1 MSGVSPGGLS
11 QAAPYKLIL
20 RIERSAARPSGP
32 CAAEP
37 ATYRPDID
45 GWRAVAVVAVV
56 AHHFDKTWLPGG
68 YLGVDMFFVI
78 SGFVITLSLLSRKV
92 ETFPILSCGVLRA
105 TRSRLLPAL
114 LACVLVT
121 SIAVWFVDPAPRQSI
136 GTGIAAL
143 FGVSNIL
150 LTVAGR
156 RLLQPVDRIECVHA
170 HVVAWRRR
178 TLLSVLPADPLVL
191 RQAASAGCS
200 RHAQFSLHSRGCR

>member
-1 MSGVSPGGLS
+1 M
-11 QAAPYKLIL
+11 
-20 RIERSAARPSGP
+20 RS
-32 CAAEP
+32 EP
-37 ATYRPDID
+37 ETYRPDID

-92 ETFPILSCGVLRA
+92 ESFGSYLAEFYARRVR
-105 TRSRLLPAL
+105 RLLPAL
-114 LACVLVT
+114 VACVLVT

-150 LTVAGR
+150 LTLQDVDYFSRSTELNAFTHTWSLGVEEHFYLFFPLILWFCVKR
-156 RLLQPVDRIECVHA
+156 RPQDALGMRNF
-170 HVVAWRRR
+170 VV
-178 TLLSVLPADPLVL
+178 VLAAAM
-191 RQAASAGCS
+191 AASCLLFVATA
-200 RHAQFSLHSRGCR
+200 HTFPVFNY

>member
-1 MSGVSPGGLS
+1 M
-11 QAAPYKLIL
+11 
-20 RIERSAARPSGP
+20 RS
-32 CAAEP
+32 EP

-92 ETFPILSCGVLRA
+92 ETF
-105 TRSRLLPAL
+105 RSYLAEFYARRVRRLLPAL
-114 LACVLVT
+114 IACVLVT

-150 LTVAGR
+150 LTVQDVDYFSRSTELNAFTHTWSLGVEEHFYLFFPLILWFCVKR
-156 RLLQPVDRIECVHA
+156 RPQDARGMRI
-170 HVVAWRRR
+170 
-178 TLLSVLPADPLVL
+178 S
-191 RQAASAGCS
+191 SS
-200 RHAQFSLHSRGCR
+200 F